1 VFPLLAPAALD
12 VQTDGRLVR
21 LERHQGEY
29 WVLMLM
35 LAGLKTQWSRC
46 LTLQLEPYKYPR
58 GFFAEQLHEVLAR
71 LPAWL
76 WPDRRRKRSYVNQ
89 VLARAEVSSTYQP
102 ARKLWVRSSSGHYL
116 PNPALQLR
124 TADAWKPV
132 YTVMALDWV
141 DRGCGDGELY
151 RPKPLELVARL
162 DAASVEDLGEAAES
176 GWH

>member
-1 VFPLLAPAALD
+1 
-12 VQTDGRLVR
+12 VR

-162 DAASVEDLGEAAES
+162 DAASDKSSGEPTES
-176 GWH
+176 RPRSTGEVG